1 MLMVA
6 GFVLMIALTLCTEIK
21 TTLIPPTRSWPS
33 WHLRIHEIEH
43 TGEHTLRVLNVG
55 FAISAETRAEVWVP
69 DIDLKNISSRE
80 EASPDEGW
88 YSDNISALVMSKHG
102 ASGVADF

>member
-1 MLMVA
+1 MVA

-33 WHLRIHEIEH
+33 WHLRIHEIEP
-43 TGEHTLRVLNVG
+43 TGEHTLRVLDVG
-55 FAISAETRAEVWVP
+55 FAISAETRAGVFVP
-69 DIDLKNISSRE
+69 DIDLKNISSPE

-88 YSDNISALVMSKHG
+88 YSNNISALVMSKHG